1 MTGIS
6 SIDDVEVANDHFLI
20 EVLGEYENPLG
31 LAGGQRVEDGV
42 KEGIVVK
49 LGDRPAF
56 FGFNTF
62 FFDSSL
68 MNEEVLKKVTEHYKY
83 YLGRKVWWPKLSES
97 GTDVKIGDKDYVCV
111 KYTAIMLASKESYDV

>member
-1 MTGIS
+1 MEVK
-6 SIDDVEVANDHFLI
+6 SIDDIEVANDHFLI
-20 EVLGEYENPLG
+20 EVLGENENPLG
-31 LAGGQRVEDGV
+31 LAGGQKVEDGV
-42 KEGIVVK
+42 KEGIVIK

-68 MNEEVLKKVTEHYKY
+68 MNDELLKRVTEHYSY
-83 YLGRKVWWPKLSES
+83 YIGKRVWWPKLSES

-111 KYTAIMLASKESYDV
+111 KYTAIMLASKEKI